1 MNDGPPLY
9 LDTSVVLRAALEAG
23 LTPELEDRLEAAAP
37 LLLTSRL
44 SLVEAA
50 RAFHRIRIGTRVEED
65 QLGQAIR
72 GVEALWAR
80 CEIWKLTPRV
90 CERAS
95 LLRPELP
102 LRNLD
107 ALHLATYLLARE
119 RIEGLE
125 LLTADRRL
133 EAAAAGL

>member
-1 MNDGPPLY
+1 MNDGPSLY
-9 LDTSVVLRAALEAG
+9 LDTSVVLRATLEHG
-23 LTPELEDRLEAAAP
+23 LTPEIEGRIGAAP
-37 LLLTSRL
+37 LLVTSRI

-50 RAFHRIRIGTRVEED
+50 RAFHRIRTGARVEEGL
-65 QLGQAIR
+65 LGEAIR
-72 GVEALWAR
+72 GVESLWAR
-80 CEIWKLTPRV
+80 CEIWELTPRV

-95 LLRPELP
+95 LIRPELP
-102 LRNLD
+102 LRTLD

-133 EAAAAGL
+133 EEAAAGL